1 MMKRLIYLKRRRAL
15 LVSQAAVQRSELS
28 FSAQDLQQHLR
39 LVDLGLALVQAIR
52 KHPAIMLISATLLMP
67 APRNKLLRWSGRL
80 FTSWELF
87 TLVREQWRNTRSD
100 D

>member
-1 MMKRLIYLKRRRAL
+1 MRKRLIYLKRRRAL

-39 LVDLGLALVQAIR
+39 LVDMGLAIIKVMR
-52 KHPAIMLISATLLMP
+52 EHPALTLASATLLFP
-67 APRNKLLRWSGRL
+67 ARENKLVLWSRRL

-87 TLVREQWRNTRSD
+87 ALVRKQWRNAR
-100 D
+100 